1 MDYKALLKDI
11 HAQKFQQL
19 YVLHGEEPLFI
30 DKVSDAIIELAI
42 SEEERDFNQ
51 TIVYGKD
58 VDALGIMSEAK
69 SFPFMGERKLIVIR
83 EAQEM
88 RDIYDLEKLLPELNP
103 NNIVVICFKYKN
115 LDGKR
120 VFTKNASKYGVVFKS
135 EKIRDYQ
142 LTDWISNYVRE
153 IGYDITPKAAALIGD
168 SIGNELTRITT
179 ELDKLSIVLE
189 KGTKISEIHIEEN
202 IGISKDYNVFELSNA
217 LAERD
222 SLKVYQIAH
231 YFDKNPKGH
240 EIQVVIPTL
249 YKLFTNFMRVH
260 FAPQKTEGYLA
271 SALGMHPYAA
281 KGLLKNAHN
290 YPPKVLAKN
299 MEVLH
304 EYDLKSKGLGSSS
317 ATSGE
322 LLHEMLFQLLN

>member
-1 MDYKALLKDI
+1 MDYKALVKEI
-11 HAQKFQQL
+11 QSGKFHPL

-30 DKVSDAIIELAI
+30 DKISDAIIEHAI

-58 VDALGIMSEAK
+58 VDALTVMSEAK
-69 SFPFMGERKLIVIR
+69 SFPFMGERKLLVVR

-88 RDIYDLEKLLPELNP
+88 RDIYELERLLGELNP
-103 NNIVVICFKYKN
+103 GNIVVLCHKYKN

-120 VFTKNASKYGVVFKS
+120 VFTKNAPKHGLVFKS
-135 EKIRDYQ
+135 DKIRDYQ

-153 IGYDITPKAAALIGD
+153 VGYDITPKAAALLGD
-168 SIGNELTRITT
+168 SIGNELTRIAS

-217 LAERD
+217 LATRD
-222 SLKVYQIAH
+222 SLKVFKIAH

-240 EIQVVIPTL
+240 EIQAVIPIL
-249 YKLFTNFMRVH
+249 YKLFTNLMRVH

-271 SALGMHPYAA
+271 SSLGMNPYAA
-281 KGLLKNAHN
+281 KELLKNAHH
-290 YPPKVLAKN
+290 YPPKVLARN

-304 EYDLKSKGLGSSS
+304 EYDLKSKGVGSSS
-317 ATSGE
+317 ASSGE
-322 LLHEMLFQLLN
+322 LLQEMLFQLMN

>member
-1 MDYKALLKDI
+1 MDYKSILKDI
-11 HAQKFQQL
+11 QAQKFQPL
-19 YVLHGEEPLFI
+19 YVLHGEEALFI
-30 DKVSDAIIELAI
+30 DKISDTIIELAI

-58 VDALGIMSEAK
+58 ADALGIMSEAK
-69 SFPFMGERKLIVIR
+69 SFSFMGGRKLIVIR
-83 EAQEM
+83 EAQDM
-88 RDIYDLEKLLPELNP
+88 KDLYDLDKLLPELNP
-103 NNIVVICFKYKN
+103 DNIVVICFKYKN

-120 VFTKNASKYGVVFKS
+120 VFTKNAAKYGIVFKS

-153 IGYDITPKAAALIGD
+153 IGYEITPKAAALIGD
-168 SIGNELTRITT
+168 SIGNELSRITT

-260 FAPQKTEGYLA
+260 FAAQKTDSYLA
-271 SALGMHPYAA
+271 STLGMHPYAA

-304 EYDLKSKGLGSSS
+304 QYDLKSKGLGSSS

>member
-1 MDYKALLKDI
+1 MDYKALLKEI
-11 HAQKFQQL
+11 ASGKFHPL

-30 DKVSDAIIELAI
+30 DKVSDAIIEHAI

-51 TIVYGKD
+51 TVVYGKD
-58 VDALGIMSEAK
+58 VDALTIMSEAK
-69 SFPFMGERKLIVIR
+69 SFPFMGERKLIVVR

-88 RDIYDLEKLLPELNP
+88 KDIYELDKLLESLNP
-103 NNIVVICFKYKN
+103 NNIVVLCHKYKK
-115 LDGKR
+115 LDGRKE
-120 VFTKNASKYGVVFKS
+120 FTKKAPKAGVVFVS
-135 EKIRDYQ
+135 DKIRDYQ

-153 IGYDITPKAAALIGD
+153 VGYDITPKAAALLGD
-168 SIGNELTRITT
+168 SIGNELTRIAS

-217 LAERD
+217 LATRD
-222 SLKVYQIAH
+222 ALKVYQIAH

-240 EIQVVIPTL
+240 EIQAVIPIL

-260 FAPQKTEGYLA
+260 FAAQKTDSYLA
-271 SALGMHPYAA
+271 SSLGMNPYAA
-281 KGLLKNAHN
+281 KELLKNAHN

-304 EYDLKSKGLGSSS
+304 NYDLKSKGLGSSS